1 MTAPGPPAPA
11 AAQLDRLRWLLT
23 ALLVAVN
30 TPALL
35 IFAWLTIRADA
46 AQEREQLD
54 GDLRRVTLAALQLID
69 LNEPADVDLSRLDTA
84 AIAGGCPQFAVLP
97 VGEKPFLGRQ
107 SRVRCTSVDLATL
120 NQVAVGAVRSGRQT
134 ARYVRDRDG
143 RTARVLAEPFQGPNG
158 YAGAVVASVD
168 AQPSVDR
175 HDLLATL
182 VGGGL
187 AVLVFGLALA
197 SHVLSGRAIRPA
209 AAALGQQEALLAETA
224 HDLRTPI
231 AALRALAETAL
242 ASPGQRA
249 DLLPRTVRLAHRM
262 GGVIDSLLARAR
274 LAAGVERL
282 DIQPVRLDQ
291 LVAVVVEETPAGGAQ
306 VTLTAA
312 ESTVL
317 ADPMLLQRAIGNLL
331 DNALRHGRQPGAPA
345 IVHVTV
351 ADGRTIVADNGPGV
365 DPALGDRMTD
375 RFVSTAGSSGLGLS
389 VVRWIAEAHGGRL
402 AVHNSPDGGAIFELA
417 IPTAPAGAHRAPST

>member
-1 MTAPGPPAPA
+1 MSRPAPPPPA
-11 AAQLDRLRWLLT
+11 AARLRRLRWMLT

-35 IFAWLTIRADA
+35 VFAWLTIRADA

-54 GDLRRVTLAALQLID
+54 GDLRRVTLAALQLVD
-69 LNEPADVDLSRLDTA
+69 LNQRDDIDLSRLDTA
-84 AIAGGCPQFAVLP
+84 AIATGCPQFVVLP
-97 VGEKPFLGRQ
+97 GGDTPFLGRQ
-107 SRVRCTSVDLATL
+107 SLARCTAVDLATL
-120 NQVAVGAVRSGRQT
+120 HQAAVGAVASGRQ
-134 ARYVRDRDG
+134 ASGYVRGGDG

-158 YAGAVVASVD
+158 FTGAVVASAD

-175 HDLLATL
+175 HNRLATL
-182 VGGGL
+182 IGGAA
-187 AVLVFGLALA
+187 AVLVIGLALA
-197 SHVLSGRAIRPA
+197 SHLLSGRAIRPA
-209 AAALGQQEALLAETA
+209 AAALEQQEALLAETA

-262 GGVIDSLLARAR
+262 GGIIDSLLARAR

-282 DIQPVRLDQ
+282 AIQPVRLDQ
-291 LVAVVVEETPAGGAQ
+291 LVAAVVEETPADGAQ

-312 ESTVL
+312 ASTVL
-317 ADPMLLQRAIGNLL
+317 ADPTLVQRAVGNLL

-345 IVHVTV
+345 IVHITV
-351 ADGRTIVADNGPGV
+351 ADGRIIVADNGPGV
-365 DPALGDRMTD
+365 DPALGDRVTD
-375 RFVSTAGSSGLGLS
+375 RYVSAAGSSGLGLS
-389 VVRWIAEAHGGRL
+389 VVRWIAEAHGGTL

-417 IPTAPAGAHRAPST
+417 LPTA

>member
-1 MTAPGPPAPA
+1 MTAAPPPA
-11 AAQLDRLRWLLT
+11 AARLDRLRWLLT

-35 IFAWLTIRADA
+35 VFAWLAIRADA

-54 GDLRRVTLAALQLID
+54 GDLRRVTLAALQLVD
-69 LNEPADVDLSRLDTA
+69 LNEADDVDLSGLDTA
-84 AIAGGCPQFAVLP
+84 AIAGRCPQFVVLP
-97 VGEKPFLGRQ
+97 VGDTPFLGHQ
-107 SRVRCTSVDLATL
+107 SQVRCADVDLATL
-120 NQVAVGAVRSGRQT
+120 NRAAAGAVGSGRQVAGYT
-134 ARYVRDRDG
+134 RAADG
-143 RTARVLAEPFQGPNG
+143 RAVRMLAEPFQGPNG
-158 YAGAVVASVD
+158 VTGAVVASTD
-168 AQPSVDR
+168 AQDSVDR
-175 HDLLATL
+175 HDRMATL
-182 VGGGL
+182 VGGGA
-187 AVLVFGLALA
+187 AVLVAGLALA

-209 AAALGQQEALLAETA
+209 AAALEQQEALLAETA

-242 ASPGQRA
+242 ASPGQAA

-262 GGVIDSLLARAR
+262 GGIIDSLLARAR

-282 DIQPVRLDQ
+282 AIQPVRLDQ
-291 LVAVVVEETPAGGAQ
+291 LVAAVVEETPADGAQ

-317 ADPMLLQRAIGNLL
+317 ADPGLVQRAIGNLL
-331 DNALRHGRQPGAPA
+331 DNALRHGRRPGAPA
-345 IVHVTV
+345 VVHITV
-351 ADGRTIVADNGPGV
+351 AAGRTIVADNGPGV
-365 DPALGDRMTD
+365 DPALGDSAAD
-375 RFVSTAGSSGLGLS
+375 RFVSGAGSTGLGLS

-417 IPTAPAGAHRAPST
+417 LPTAP